1 MIAHH
6 PAATRHFTA
15 WKNGGGETAE
25 IVCQPEGA
33 GFDDFQWRISTARV
47 ATSGP
52 FSVFPGVA
60 RSLTVLESGPMV
72 LRIDG
77 GPEIVATPDTGPIAF
92 RGDVSC
98 QADLIGP
105 PVLDLNVMTRSP
117 FGAEVRC
124 ASAPLPAGLP
134 APEAR
139 YLFALSDLPMLAMH
153 HLDLARI
160 SPQSVLPALDRGA
173 ALIIDIRRL

>member
-1 MIAHH
+1 MIARH

-47 ATSGP
+47 AASGP

-60 RSLTVLESGPMV
+60 RSLTVLQGGPMV
-72 LRIDG
+72 LRFDG
-77 GPEIVATPDTGPIAF
+77 GPEILAGPDTGPIAF
-92 RGDVSC
+92 RGDVRC
-98 QADLIGP
+98 HAELIGP

-117 FGAEVRC
+117 FGCDVRC
-124 ASAPLPAGLP
+124 ASAAYRDGLP

-139 YLFALSDLPMLAMH
+139 YLLALSDLPMLTMQ

-160 SPQSVLPALDRGA
+160 SPQSALPALDRGA
-173 ALIIDIRRL
+173 ALIIDILRL